1 MENKELPE
9 RWFVKVY
16 ANSKPATLRAW
27 RDTTHYKRG
36 WTNEGYIDYTGY
48 WTQDRPTEEGV
59 VEIGYGLLFREVL
72 KSYASSGFDS
82 YRPYVMIELADEK
95 TAYATRSVDEAY
107 KELAEWILANER
119 TVFEDADISIESK
132 QLIRNHLGYGEN
144 F

>member
-27 RDTTHYKRG
+27 RDTTHYACG
-36 WTNEGYIDYTGY
+36 WTNEGYISYTGY
-48 WTQDRPTEEGV
+48 WTQDRPTEDGI

-72 KSYASSGFDS
+72 KSYASSGFDP
-82 YRPYVMIELADEK
+82 YRPHVILELADDK
-95 TAYATRSVDEAY
+95 TVDTTRSVDEAY